1 MHHIILIPLKQEPFA
16 HPVRAGH
23 GPEVFEGRELSS
35 VFAEP
40 LSDLI
45 AVSQG
50 FIKDHINH
58 QSRRL

>member
-1 MHHIILIPLKQEPFA
+1 
-16 HPVRAGH
+16 
-23 GPEVFEGRELSS
+23 

-58 QSRRL
+58 QSRRLWGVFGDSMHFYVSSFGAP